1 MGFKIKKGKVV
12 FVNKPRKKGLID
24 WDSIE
29 KNLERRKEKKAIKEE
44 RKQIKG
50 TTNFHKSLVSGKG
63 LYNRK
68 EIRKKLEVLR
78 K

>member
-24 WDSIE
+24 WDSLE

-44 RKQIKG
+44 RKQIKA
-50 TTNFHKSLVSGKG
+50 TTNFRKSLVSGKG